1 MPAAPTTAE
10 EPGGPRAPVES
21 AQDPIGAAEP
31 DGAAGPEGPA
41 EQAGPGERSA
51 DLAAAAVAARQHGV
65 LSVQQARE
73 VGLRTRQVQHRV
85 ESGRWA
91 RVGSGVYRVAGAPRT
106 WRSEVMSA
114 VLLAGSG
121 DPGHAAASHGTAL
134 HLLDPG
140 RFPRPP
146 KVEVSVEH
154 GRRAT
159 AGGAAVH
166 HARDLLPD
174 VTTADGISCT
184 TGVRTTIDR
193 AAVLDE
199 HPLTALVDDVVC
211 AGLAGRSAEE
221 VRAALAG

>member
-1 MPAAPTTAE
+1 M
-10 EPGGPRAPVES
+10 
-21 AQDPIGAAEP
+21 
-31 DGAAGPEGPA
+31 
-41 EQAGPGERSA
+41 
-51 DLAAAAVAARQHGV
+51 
-65 LSVQQARE
+65 
-73 VGLRTRQVQHRV
+73 
-85 ESGRWA
+85 
-91 RVGSGVYRVAGAPRT
+91 GSGVYRVAGAPRT

-174 VTTADGISCT
+174 VTTVDGISCT

-193 AAVLDE
+193 AAALDAAGLPARE
-199 HPLTALVDDVVC
+199 TNVVLVDARGRIREVDVLFRKARLVVEWDGLRFHSSAAQRRRDR
-211 AGLAGRSAEE
+211 AGDRRLVIARYRVLRFECQDVRTRTGHVAEE